1 MSVELDTLRS
11 LRAARP
17 LLVTLHP
24 GWFHEWLAQNAD
36 KTFTF
41 HRPTSGP
48 LSRSRAAQ
56 ARLPRPSCVRPV
68 CWSSHESHRPALVLL
83 RATVRGAPNLQ
94 STVHPTTTL
103 VCWQVRRPPTARAV
117 AILRHH
123 HPGARHGPPARPVDE
138 QGAAHTACP
147 PRTTTTQPT
156 HRLLSV
162 DGRRP
167 LDAALEAVVLDV
179 CQAAELGCSVAALW
193 SSRRP
198 PCSCLGVRRG
208 PGRPAPEVRTA
219 VGRRAG

>member
-1 MSVELDTLRS
+1 MGGSTSGPRTAWRERNGDR
-11 LRAARP
+11 R
-17 LLVTLHP
+17 
-24 GWFHEWLAQNAD
+24 
-36 KTFTF
+36 FTF

-56 ARLPRPSCVRPV
+56 ARLPRPIPGRSPCV
-68 CWSSHESHRPALVLL
+68 SAQETHRPALEVQ
-83 RATVRGAPNLQ
+83 RAPVRGAPNLQ

-147 PRTTTTQPT
+147 PRSSITQPDT
-156 HRLLSV
+156 RLHSV
-162 DGRRP
+162 GGRSP
-167 LDAALEAVVLDV
+167 SDAAVEPHFDG